1 MKTLQ
6 ALYDLSVNMLT
17 SLEKVPVDIEEREQV
32 VELVQSFIEKRE
44 QLLRQIKGPYSEGE
58 MQLDKQLIHLDEQI
72 THKMNDLLQQIQ
84 IDMKKVKEK
93 KKLNRSYINPYGN
106 IKTTDGMYLDSKQE
120 KGNEYRCVV

>member
-6 ALYDLSVNMLT
+6 ALYVLSVNMLT

-58 MQLDKQLIHLDEQI
+58 MQLGKQLIHLDEQI

-106 IKTTDGMYLDSKQE
+106 IKTTDGMYLDSKQ
-120 KGNEYRCVV
+120 